1 MDDDNQV
8 PLLELRNI
16 TKSFGGT
23 KVLKGINLKINANEF
38 VTLLGPSGCGK
49 TTTLRIIGGFEAP
62 TSGEVLFQGKDIT
75 FLPPYQR
82 STNTVFQSYALFPHL
97 DVYDNIAFGLRLHQE
112 EQPHP
117 YPNVPLTFTEKIKK
131 SLYKTTKKYT
141 EAEIETKVNYAIK
154 LVNLTGMEH
163 RNVTHLSG
171 GQRQRVAIAR
181 AIVLR
186 PKLLLLDES
195 LSALDLKLRKEMQYE
210 LKELQRSTG
219 ITFVFVTHDQE
230 EALTMSDKIVVMKDG
245 LIEQIG
251 TAEEIYNEPNDRYV
265 ANFIGDSNILVGKVI
280 DEKHIEFDGEQFL
293 CPDISFP
300 ENSTVDVLL
309 RPEDLDIVYPSKGKL
324 TGIVDSIFFKGV
336 FYEVD
341 VKLDNQRIITIH
353 TTDYIPVGKYVG
365 VNFDTDDIHL
375 MEVM

>member
-1 MDDDNQV
+1 MDNDNQV

-75 FLPPYQR
+75 FVPPYQR

-112 EQPHP
+112 EHPHP
-117 YPNVPLTFTEKIKK
+117 YPDGPLTFTEKIKK
-131 SLYKTTKKYT
+131 SINKTTKKYT
-141 EAEIETKVNYAIK
+141 EAEIEAKVNYAIK

-251 TAEEIYNEPNDRYV
+251 TAEEIYNEPTDRYV

-280 DEKHIEFDGEQFL
+280 DEKHVEFDGEQFL